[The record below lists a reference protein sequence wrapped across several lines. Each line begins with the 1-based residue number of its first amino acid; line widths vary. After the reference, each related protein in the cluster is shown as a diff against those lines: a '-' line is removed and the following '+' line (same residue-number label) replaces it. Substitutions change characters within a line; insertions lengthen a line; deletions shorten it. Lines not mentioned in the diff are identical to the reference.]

1 MAYKQILLTR
11 RLFLLKMKKLQKYH
25 RELNIR
31 AKPEIQKS
39 YLETINKSIENNTVY
54 CKICGE
60 KIDESYIGKMIVINK
75 NCTSYARKWRHV
87 ECCKI
92 KNLTIEEEGDKGNVQ
107 N

>member
-1 MAYKQILLTR
+1 MPYQEILLTK
-11 RLFLLKMKKLQKYH
+11 RLFLLKMRKLKKYQ

-31 AKPEIQKS
+31 AKPEINKS
-39 YLETINKSIENNTVY
+39 DLEIINKSIDNNVIY

-60 KIDESYIGKMIVINK
+60 KIDESFIGKTIVINK

-87 ECCKI
+87 SCCI
-92 KNLTIEEEGDKGNVQ
+92 SKNITIENVQ